1 MSKGLLL
8 EIGITDL
15 VCDKLSDSNK
25 IISNNLKNSSNPAI
39 LIQINNKLIS
49 HVKLPSSD
57 WDEDAMNL
65 SM

>member
-15 VCDKLSDSNK
+15 VCDILSDSNK

-49 HVKLPSSD
+49 HVKFQSPD

>member
-1 MSKGLLL
+1 MFTLGVS
-8 EIGITDL
+8 
-15 VCDKLSDSNK
+15 KLSNSYEDVQ
-25 IISNNLKNSSNPAI
+25 NSSNPAI

-57 WDEDAMNL
+57 WDEDAMKL